1 MKIANILRVV
11 IFVTAAAF
19 LIFNQDHSVSTGIVV
34 VQYVS
39 VAIAFGSA
47 VLFKIDS
54 SENRLVP
61 FVIPGA
67 ISFIVALMSILVNPS
82 TPSFALSLL
91 TGLIAFFTGG
101 NAVADLVLASR
112 SGKADKL
119 ELRISAAIGLLT
131 ALVFWLGNL
140 DGLNAV
146 GFFSAY
152 LSIFAV
158 QRAIWLASPK
168 SKEEERV

>member
-1 MKIANILRVV
+1 MKLANILRSI
-11 IFVTAAAF
+11 IFASAAAF
-19 LIFNQDHSVSTGIVV
+19 LIFNQDHSVSTGIAV

-47 VLFKIDS
+47 VLYKIDT
-54 SENRLVP
+54 SENKLGPIV
-61 FVIPGA
+61 VPGA
-67 ISFIVALMSILVNPS
+67 IAFLVALMSILISPE
-82 TPSFALSLL
+82 TPEIALHLL
-91 TGLIAFFTGG
+91 TGLIAVFAGG
-101 NAVADLVLASR
+101 NAIAEIAMSIN
-112 SGKADKL
+112 SAQGDKL

-131 ALVFWLGNL
+131 ALVFWLGQL

-152 LSIFAV
+152 LSVLAV

-168 SKEEERV
+168 SKEQNG

>member
-1 MKIANILRVV
+1 MKIANILRSI
-11 IFVTAAAF
+11 IFASAAAF
-19 LIFNQDHSVSTGIVV
+19 LIFNQDHSVSTGIAV

-47 VLFKIDS
+47 VLYKLDT
-54 SENRLVP
+54 SENKLGPIV
-61 FVIPGA
+61 VPGA
-67 ISFIVALMSILVNPS
+67 IAFLIALMSILISPE
-82 TPSFALSLL
+82 TPEIALHLL
-91 TGLIAFFTGG
+91 TGLIAGFAGG
-101 NAVADLVLASR
+101 NAIADIAISIN
-112 SGKADKL
+112 SAQGDKL

-131 ALVFWLGNL
+131 ALVFWLGQL

-152 LSIFAV
+152 LSVLAV

-168 SKEEERV
+168 SKEQNG

>member
-1 MKIANILRVV
+1 MKLANILRSI
-11 IFVTAAAF
+11 IFASAAAF
-19 LIFNQDHSVSTGIVV
+19 LIFNQDHSVSTGIAV

-47 VLFKIDS
+47 VLYKIDT
-54 SENRLVP
+54 SENKLGPIV
-61 FVIPGA
+61 VPGA
-67 ISFIVALMSILVNPS
+67 IAFLIALMSILISPE
-82 TPSFALSLL
+82 TPEIALHLL
-91 TGLIAFFTGG
+91 TGLIAVFAGG
-101 NAVADLVLASR
+101 NAIAEIAISIN
-112 SGKADKL
+112 SAQGDKL

-131 ALVFWLGNL
+131 ALVFWLGQL

-152 LSIFAV
+152 LSVLAV

-168 SKEEERV
+168 SKEQNG

>member
-1 MKIANILRVV
+1 MKIANILRSI
-11 IFVTAAAF
+11 IFASAAAF
-19 LIFNQDHSVSTGIVV
+19 LIFNQDHSVSTGIAV

-47 VLFKIDS
+47 VLYKIDT
-54 SENRLVP
+54 SENKLGPIV
-61 FVIPGA
+61 VPGA
-67 ISFIVALMSILVNPS
+67 IAFLIALMSILVSPE
-82 TPSFALSLL
+82 TPETALHLL
-91 TGLIAFFTGG
+91 TGLIAAFAGG
-101 NAVADLVLASR
+101 NAIAEIFVSLNSPQ
-112 SGKADKL
+112 GDKM

-131 ALVFWLGNL
+131 ALVFWLGQL

-152 LSIFAV
+152 LSVLAV

-168 SKEEERV
+168 SKEQIG

>member
-11 IFVTAAAF
+11 IFASAAAF
-19 LIFNQDHSVSTGIVV
+19 LIFNQDHSVSTGIAV

-39 VAIAFGSA
+39 VAMALGSA
-47 VLFKIDS
+47 VLFKIDAS
-54 SENRLVP
+54 DRKLFP
-61 FVIPGA
+61 FIIPGA
-67 ISFIVALMSILVNPS
+67 ISFIVALMSILVSPS
-82 TPSFALSLL
+82 SPSFALTLL

-101 NAVADLVLASR
+101 NAILDFVQSR
-112 SGKADKL
+112 RSEKADKL
-119 ELRISAAIGLLT
+119 ELRISSAIGLLT

-168 SKEEERV
+168 SKEEEIG

>member
-1 MKIANILRVV
+1 MKLANILRSI
-11 IFVTAAAF
+11 IFASAAAF
-19 LIFNQDHSVSTGIVV
+19 LIFNQDHSVSTGIAV

-47 VLFKIDS
+47 VLYKLDT
-54 SENRLVP
+54 SENKVGP
-61 FVIPGA
+61 IVVPGA
-67 ISFIVALMSILVNPS
+67 IAFLIALMSILISPE
-82 TPSFALSLL
+82 TPETALHLL
-91 TGLIAFFTGG
+91 TGLIAVFAGG
-101 NAVADLVLASR
+101 NAIAEFFISLNSPQ
-112 SGKADKL
+112 GDKL

-131 ALVFWLGNL
+131 GLVFWLGQL

-152 LSIFAV
+152 LSVLAV

-168 SKEEERV
+168 SKEQIG

>member
-1 MKIANILRVV
+1 MKLANILRSI
-11 IFVTAAAF
+11 IFASAAAF
-19 LIFNQDHSVSTGIVV
+19 LIFNQDHSVSTGIAV

-47 VLFKIDS
+47 VLYKIDT
-54 SENRLVP
+54 SENKVGP
-61 FVIPGA
+61 IVVPGA
-67 ISFIVALMSILVNPS
+67 IAFLIALMSILISPE
-82 TPSFALSLL
+82 TPETALHLL
-91 TGLIAFFTGG
+91 TGLIAGFAGG
-101 NAVADLVLASR
+101 NAIAEVFVSLNSPQ
-112 SGKADKL
+112 GDKL

-131 ALVFWLGNL
+131 GLVFWLGQL

-152 LSIFAV
+152 LSVLAV

-168 SKEEERV
+168 SKEQIG

>member
-1 MKIANILRVV
+1 MKIANILRSI
-11 IFVTAAAF
+11 IFASAAAF
-19 LIFNQDHSVSTGIVV
+19 LIFNQDHSVSTGIAV

-47 VLFKIDS
+47 VLYKLDT
-54 SENRLVP
+54 SENKVGP
-61 FVIPGA
+61 IVVPGA
-67 ISFIVALMSILVNPS
+67 IAFLIALMSILISPE
-82 TPSFALSLL
+82 TPETALHLL
-91 TGLIAFFTGG
+91 TGLIAVFAGG
-101 NAVADLVLASR
+101 NAIAEVFVSLNSPQ
-112 SGKADKL
+112 GDKL

-131 ALVFWLGNL
+131 GLVFWLGQL

-152 LSIFAV
+152 LSVLAV

-168 SKEEERV
+168 SKEQIG

>member
-1 MKIANILRVV
+1 MKLANILRSI
-11 IFVTAAAF
+11 IFASAAAF
-19 LIFNQDHSVSTGIVV
+19 LIFNQDHSVSTGIAV

-47 VLFKIDS
+47 VLYKLDT
-54 SENRLVP
+54 SENKLGPIV
-61 FVIPGA
+61 VPGA
-67 ISFIVALMSILVNPS
+67 IAFLIALMSILISPE
-82 TPSFALSLL
+82 TPEIALHLL
-91 TGLIAFFTGG
+91 TGLIAGFAGG
-101 NAVADLVLASR
+101 NAIADIAISIN
-112 SGKADKL
+112 SAQGDKL

-131 ALVFWLGNL
+131 ALVFWLGQL

-152 LSIFAV
+152 LSVLAV

-168 SKEEERV
+168 SKEQNG

>member
-1 MKIANILRVV
+1 MKLANILRSI
-11 IFVTAAAF
+11 IFASAAAS
-19 LIFNQDHSVSTGIVV
+19 LIFNQDHSVSTGIAV

-47 VLFKIDS
+47 VLYKIDTG
-54 SENRLVP
+54 ENKLGPIV
-61 FVIPGA
+61 VPGA
-67 ISFIVALMSILVNPS
+67 IAFLIALMSILISPE
-82 TPSFALSLL
+82 TPEIAMHLL
-91 TGLIAFFTGG
+91 TGLIAVFAGG
-101 NAVADLVLASR
+101 NAIAEIAISIN
-112 SGKADKL
+112 SAQGDKL

-131 ALVFWLGNL
+131 ALVFWLGQL

-152 LSIFAV
+152 LSVLAV

-168 SKEEERV
+168 SKEQNG

>member
-1 MKIANILRVV
+1 MKIANILRSI
-11 IFVTAAAF
+11 IFASAAAF
-19 LIFNQDHSVSTGIVV
+19 LIFNQDHSVSTGIAV

-47 VLFKIDS
+47 VLYKIDT
-54 SENRLVP
+54 SENKVGP
-61 FVIPGA
+61 IVVPGA
-67 ISFIVALMSILVNPS
+67 IAFLIALMSILISPE
-82 TPSFALSLL
+82 TPETALHLL
-91 TGLIAFFTGG
+91 TGLIAVFAGG
-101 NAVADLVLASR
+101 NAIAEIAISIN
-112 SGKADKL
+112 SAQGDKL

-131 ALVFWLGNL
+131 ALVFWLGQL

-152 LSIFAV
+152 LSVLAV

-168 SKEEERV
+168 SKEQIG